1 MRHAGKAISTIL
13 ALAAAYSCGGA
24 APPAPSPAPA
34 TRTIA
39 LSGNLAF
46 GNVLAGST
54 TESTLTISN
63 TGSANVT
70 VTGLTAPS
78 GYSAS
83 WTNGVIPSGGQQ
95 SVTISFLPTAAG
107 NYNGAIVVLADQT
120 PGSTTIA
127 VSGGALPDL
136 NGVWVGIEKSPGF
149 NACNITW
156 TVSGQT
162 GQEFSGNW
170 QNSGFS
176 GQCLHGGSLTGT
188 VSVGGAISNLKFG
201 VAVGV
206 GLQCGTVPVAGG
218 LFEGPVT
225 ASSLQVQGAE
235 TLLCGFPLAEVA
247 RSVSMSLTKQ

>member
-1 MRHAGKAISTIL
+1 MRYAGKAISTIL
-13 ALAAAYSCGGA
+13 TLAAAYSCGGS
-24 APPAPSPAPA
+24 APAAPSPPPA

-63 TGSANVT
+63 SGSASVA

-83 WTNGVIPSGGQQ
+83 WTNGVIPAGGQQ

-107 NYNGAIVVLADQT
+107 TYNGAIIVLADQT

-127 VSGGALPDL
+127 VSGGAFPDL
-136 NGVWVGIEKSPGF
+136 NGVWVGIERSPDW
-149 NACNITW
+149 ATCNITW

-162 GQEFSGNW
+162 GQEFSGHW
-170 QNSGFS
+170 ETGGFT
-176 GQCLHGGSLTGT
+176 GQCIQAGSLTGT

-201 VAVGV
+201 GVVGV
-206 GLQCGTVPVAGG
+206 SGGCSTVPVAGG

-225 ASSLQVQGAE
+225 GSSAQVQGAE
-235 TLLCGFPLAEVA
+235 TLLCGLPLVEVA
-247 RSVSMSLTKQ
+247 RSVTMSMTKQ